1 MFLRVRIIAQCQREY
16 RCIVKSRASYSKV
29 GMCRMSSC
37 PFSGPGK
44 TLSLRTSLRM
54 SPKSNERRVQRAFK
68 HARHALI
75 DRTLGSCSIDRPTW
89 WSWRWST
96 RPWSSMCRRHRNG
109 YKYTSMFCARNP
121 HFRLLYG
128 FADLPER
135 GALTCVRPWRFASI
149 YRDVPHSLLPR
160 VRPMVMSLAGSKE
173 FANCMRS
180 SRLLCFYMRNGK
192 VKRNNFVFV
201 TRNAQDDTIDFNTFL
216 WQKLIFFKI
225 KYLYIIKIHYTLKHA
240 K

>member
-1 MFLRVRIIAQCQREY
+1 
-16 RCIVKSRASYSKV
+16 
-29 GMCRMSSC
+29 MCRMSSC
-37 PFSGPGK
+37 LFSGLGK

-75 DRTLGSCSIDRPTW
+75 DRTLGSCSIDRPAW

-96 RPWSSMCRRHRNG
+96 RPWSSLCCRHRHRHRHRNG

-135 GALTCVRPWRFASI
+135 GALTYIRPWRFASI

-160 VRPMVMSLAGSKE
+160 VRPMVMSLAGSEE

-180 SRLLCFYMRNGK
+180 SRLLCFYTTVLRSGK
-192 VKRNNFVFV
+192 VKSNNIVLSHATYRM
-201 TRNAQDDTIDFNTFL
+201 TRQI
-216 WQKLIFFKI
+216 LIFFYNKNWFFFLNKMSI
-225 KYLYIIKIHYTLKHA
+225 CYYNTLYVKSEVNKYLQYFF
-240 K
+240 